1 MAQIF
6 TSHKLNAGQT
16 FKFYSLDEIL
26 LLFDEVDVWT
36 EKENNGLGEPIVY
49 GRARV
54 VRTPNNKYNV
64 YTGLILSGENC
75 N

>member
-1 MAQIF
+1 MAQIY

-16 FKFYSLDEIL
+16 FGFYSLDQSL
-26 LLFDEVDVWT
+26 LLFDEVEIWSERSVSD
-36 EKENNGLGEPIVY
+36 NPLIY

-54 VRTPNNKYNV
+54 VRVPDKKYNL
-64 YTGLILSGENC
+64 YMGLVLSGENC